1 MAKRI
6 QYIGYIEF
14 DDGRKVDIVN
24 ARSLGEYNSFQIVA
38 ADGMYLYREW
48 GYLDER
54 YLNYTSKSF
63 TTVIRVNNLYKV
75 EFIPNK
81 SADSPMLIR
90 QPSFKQF
97 VLFADKKGEKK

>member
-1 MAKRI
+1 MDKRI
-6 QYIGYIEF
+6 QRIGYIEF
-14 DDGRKVDIVN
+14 DDGRTVDIVN
-24 ARSLGEYNSFQIVA
+24 ARSLGEYDSFQIVA

-75 EFIPNK
+75 EFIPTK

-90 QPSFKQF
+90 QPNFKQF
-97 VLFADKKGEKK
+97 VLFKERK